1 VDVGLYAVE
10 DKFGSMFVHVHGRAT
25 YSSDKVKVPLDSK
38 TEIIEIYG
46 WNFKKRSRTRM
57 SANIIPRSLKS

>member
-1 VDVGLYAVE
+1 VGVGLYAVD
-10 DKFGSMFVHVHGRAT
+10 DKFGSMFVHVHGRET

-46 WNFKKRSRTRM
+46 WNLKKGDQGSR
-57 SANIIPRSLKS
+57 